1 MVDSCANTFWVES
14 GTEFFHADLNPG
26 KGTLDV
32 FAQNLFGSVEDRR
45 EESNYV

>member
-14 GTEFFHADLNPG
+14 GTEFFHADLNPS
-26 KGTLDV
+26 KGILDV
-32 FAQNLFGSVEDRR
+32 FAENLLESVADRR